1 MLLHNFNFRRA
12 CEYLHAWVEDGE
24 EIPPRRR
31 ERQKSIELRLAE
43 AVVDGPPPN
52 PQRERRHFIELL
64 EKLHDCQADR
74 SADIRRG
81 ATEHY
86 PNEED
91 LCLELQY
98 LTAANLR
105 LEGLK

>member
-1 MLLHNFNFRRA
+1 LN
-12 CEYLHAWVEDGE
+12 AWVEDRKQ
-24 EIPPRRR
+24 IPPRRS
-31 ERQKSIELRLAE
+31 ERPKSIELRLAE

-52 PQRERRHFIELL
+52 PQRERSHFIELL